1 MVGVGV
7 LGLLLVLVVVMGVA
21 PVAPHPIKD
30 NKDRATKTM
39 AASRGTRLRK
49 MSGLRVLGG
58 FDRPV
63 AASSLSRPSSK
74 AFA

>member
-1 MVGVGV
+1 L
-7 LGLLLVLVVVMGVA
+7 LGLLLVLVVGVA
-21 PVAPHPIKD
+21 PVAPHPIKN

-39 AASRGTRLRK
+39 AASRGTRLGK

-63 AASSLSRPSSK
+63 AASSLSRASSK